1 MPPRAL
7 RARLRLPLRL
17 RLRRS
22 DRPSQRRISF
32 VDISARDYAPAKH
45 SGVSYEDAMGAPA
58 ARLPDGTVLRSAEV
72 YGALYGAVGLG
83 AVWQLTRLP
92 GVRPVVDAV
101 FRFWAEARLPL
112 TGRGSLAQV
121 LKAREAEGRLR

>member
-1 MPPRAL
+1 M
-7 RARLRLPLRL
+7 LPAHRVPACA
-17 RLRRS
+17 S

-45 SGVSYEDAMGAPA
+45 SGVSYADALGAPA

-72 YGALYGAVGLG
+72 YGALYDAVGLS

-101 FRFWAEARLPL
+101 FRFWAAARLPL
-112 TGRGSLAQV
+112 TGRGSLEQV